1 MNSAVNLHSILAKYF
16 ITIVAV
22 RRRVDTGASKA
33 DPAEV
38 DPPETNTVTSRPR
51 NICRGCGVD
60 VGLIEPSQKD
70 SATSIL
76 VYEG

>member
-1 MNSAVNLHSILAKYF
+1 LAKYF
-16 ITIVAV
+16 VTIAAI
-22 RRRVDTGASKA
+22 RKRVDIGADKA
-33 DPAEV
+33 DPAEA
-38 DPPETNTVTSRPR
+38 DPPETNTVTSRSR
-51 NICRGCGVD
+51 NTRSGCGVD